1 MRRLRII
8 LAVVTGLGLAATSPS
23 VDRAGGQGTTLTL
36 ATGPGISTMVG
47 FAMQSMVNDFV
58 SGGRASTETADSEEQ
73 VLQWVSSGRATLG
86 LATIPE
92 IARAFPTAEARD
104 RSGLSFVMG
113 GHAAIV
119 AHVFVRED
127 LPNPSLA
134 GLQGRRVA
142 LPEPGAPGEALA
154 RAVLEVHGLTG
165 RAIKPV
171 YARIEEQ
178 VKAFET
184 GFVDAVILAVPVPSP
199 VVASP
204 APTALA
210 ASGKAR
216 LVALDASAI
225 AALLGKFPGYSRHTI
240 QPGTYAGQAGAV
252 ATVASKNAIVAR
264 KDADPGLVYRFAK
277 TILENPGEFAKRC
290 PLAVAYTPHN
300 ILPESPLLPLHSG
313 AERYYRD
320 RGIF

>member
-1 MRRLRII
+1 MRTPRII
-8 LAVVTGLGLAATSPS
+8 LAIVTGLGLAATALSLEG
-23 VDRAGGQGTTLTL
+23 AGGDGTTLTL

-47 FAMQSMVNDFV
+47 LAMQSMVNDFV
-58 SGGRASTETADSEEQ
+58 PGVRASTEAADSEEQ
-73 VLQWVSSGRATLG
+73 VLQRVGSGRATLG

-92 IARAFPTAEARD
+92 IARALPTAEARD
-104 RSGLSFVMG
+104 RSGLAFVMG

-119 AHVFVRED
+119 AHVFVRDD
-127 LPNPSLA
+127 LPTPALA

-142 LPEPGAPGEALA
+142 LPEPGTPAEALV
-154 RAVLEVHGLTG
+154 RAVLEAHGLAG

-171 YARIEEQ
+171 YARVEEK

-184 GFVDAVILAVPVPSP
+184 GFVDAVILAVPIPSP
-199 VVASP
+199 VVSSP

-210 ASGKAR
+210 GSGKAR
-216 LVALDASAI
+216 LVSLEARAVAS
-225 AALLGKFPGYSRHTI
+225 LLEKLPGYSRHTI
-240 QPGTYAGQAGAV
+240 PSGTYRGQAASV

-264 KDADPGLVYRFAK
+264 TNADPGLVYRFAK

-300 ILPESPLLPLHSG
+300 VLPESPLLPLHSG

-320 RGIF
+320 RGIL